1 MLDFV
6 RTIRF
11 KLTVWFVGILAIVI
25 LAISALLYIGLQR
38 VLLQSVDAN
47 LRTAGVRS
55 VAPAN
60 ADQSLQ
66 EPGYPDN
73 EQSDQLRRLVL
84 LSNTPARLLSLDG
97 ALLQSDPLFP
107 RGISIT
113 MEALNT
119 ANQGAARFETIEV
132 GLSTY
137 RLYTAPVKVNNI
149 RTAIV
154 QVVDS
159 MDEQIRTLAGL
170 RSLLTWLIPFT
181 LLLSAIGGSFLSGR
195 TLAPMTRVRR
205 DVEKI
210 IEQADLSHRVSTDLP
225 DDEVGRL
232 ARTFDQLLE
241 RVQQAMERER
251 RFTSDASHELRSP
264 LTVLKGEISVALSR
278 ERRGEEYR
286 ATLAQLEPTVDDM
299 IQLVED
305 LLTLTRAAGNKQ
317 IVSMSPLNIVDLV
330 TTICDRLQ
338 VVANGKGISL
348 QPQSDRASMIILGDR
363 IKLQRIFTNLI
374 DNAIRYTPKGG
385 KVDVTLHNEGYS
397 VHIDVRDTGRGIAA
411 EHLPRLFQRF
421 YRADNDRARDSG
433 GTGLG
438 LAIAQTIARSHGGR
452 ITVESKLGRGSCFTV
467 ALPLAP
473 NQDALSPA
481 QPENRSQSA
490 QRELRES
497 RGIRRLKKK
506 LDKVINPMPVSVHTS
521 SNVALHDR
529 TFRAM
534 NTDVALYLLSADAR
548 HANCVLDA
556 AEWFF
561 VQTEWRL
568 SRFRDSSEL
577 SMLNRNSPA
586 QVSRV
591 LFEILQLA
599 ARSCEET
606 NGVFNPLI
614 GPALI
619 AAGYNRTFDDIGSDS
634 VQTGLLEATTTVP
647 SFSDSVALDPITRLV
662 TLRNGAQLDLG
673 GIAKGW
679 AIDRA
684 FRTLSKLGP
693 CCVNAGGDVH
703 VGGSFETGGNG
714 WRIDVADPFAPEDGS
729 IPGVR
734 AVMMKDQAIATSGI
748 MKRRWIVNGAEQHHL
763 IDPRT
768 AQPARNNLLFVTA
781 IADTAIQAEVAAKTV
796 FIMGEEEGSAWADAR
811 RIPVLLM
818 FRNGEYLCNEY
829 FPAEA

>member
-1 MLDFV
+1 VFDFV

-25 LAISALLYIGLQR
+25 LAISALLYFGLQR

-60 ADQSLQ
+60 ADQSPQ

-84 LSNTPARLLSLDG
+84 LSNTPARLISLDG

-107 RGISIT
+107 RSISIT
-113 MEALNT
+113 IEALNT
-119 ANQGAARFETIEV
+119 ANQGAARFETIQV

-159 MDEQIRTLAGL
+159 MDEQINTLAGL
-170 RSLLTWLIPFT
+170 RSLLAWLIPFT
-181 LLLSAIGGSFLSGR
+181 LLLAAIGGSFLAGR
-195 TLAPMTRVRR
+195 ALAPMTRVRR

-210 IEQADLSHRVSTDLP
+210 IEQADLSHRVSSGLP

-241 RVQQAMERER
+241 RVQQAMDRER

-278 ERRGEEYR
+278 IRPGEEYR
-286 ATLAQLEPTVDDM
+286 NTLAQLEPTVDDM
-299 IQLVED
+299 SQLVED
-305 LLTLTRAAGNKQ
+305 LLTLTRAASNKQ
-317 IVSMSPLNIVDLV
+317 VVSMSPLNIIDLV

-338 VVANGKGISL
+338 VVANGKSITL
-348 QPQSDRASMIILGDR
+348 QTHSDRASMIVMGDR
-363 IKLQRIFTNLI
+363 IRLQRVFTNLI
-374 DNAIRYTPKGG
+374 DNALRYTSKGG
-385 KVDVTLHNEGYS
+385 KVDVTLRNEGYS
-397 VHIDVRDTGRGIAA
+397 VHIDVRDTGRGIAS

-421 YRADNDRARDSG
+421 SRADDDRARDSG

-452 ITVESKLGRGSCFTV
+452 ITVESKLGRGTCFTV

-473 NQDALSPA
+473 NQDALLPA
-481 QPENRSQSA
+481 PIE
-490 QRELRES
+490 QREPV
-497 RGIRRLKKK
+497 GIRLLKKK
-506 LDKVINPMPVSVHTS
+506 LDKAVNPMPVKVHTTT
-521 SNVALHDR
+521 NVELHDR

-534 NTDVALYLLSADAR
+534 NTDVSLFLLSADTR

-568 SRFRDSSEL
+568 SRFRDSSEV
-577 SMLNRNSPA
+577 SVLNRTGSA
-586 QVSRV
+586 QASRV

-599 ARSCEET
+599 EQSYKDT

-614 GPALI
+614 GPALV
-619 AAGYNRTFDDIGSDS
+619 AAGYNRTFDDIGTDS
-634 VQTGLLEATTTVP
+634 MQPGPTMMAATVP
-647 SFSDSVALDPITRLV
+647 SFSDSIVLDPITHQV
-662 TLRNGAQLDLG
+662 TLSSGVQLDLG

-679 AIDRA
+679 TIDRA
-684 FRTLSKLGP
+684 FRTLSKLGS

-703 VGGSFETGGNG
+703 VSGSFEPGGKG
-714 WRIDVADPFAPEDGS
+714 WRIDVADPFAPDDGS
-729 IPGVR
+729 VPGVR
-734 AVMMKDQAIATSGI
+734 AVMLKDKAIATSGI
-748 MKRRWIVNGAEQHHL
+748 MKRRWVVNGAEQHHL

-768 AQPARNNLLFVTA
+768 GQPARNSLLFVTA

-818 FRNGEYLCNEY
+818 FRDGEYLCNEY
-829 FPAEA
+829 FPSMA

>member
-1 MLDFV
+1 MFAFT

-25 LAISALLYIGLQR
+25 LAISALLYFGLQR

-47 LRTAGVRS
+47 LRAAGVRS

-60 ADQSLQ
+60 VDQNTQ
-66 EPGYPDN
+66 EHGTADN
-73 EQSDQLRRLVL
+73 EQSEQLRQLVL

-97 ALLQSDPLFP
+97 TLLQSDPLFP
-107 RGISIT
+107 RGISVT
-113 MEALNT
+113 VEALET
-119 ANQGAARFETIEV
+119 ANQGSARFETILV

-159 MDEQIRTLAGL
+159 MDDQVSTLTGL
-170 RSLLTWLIPFT
+170 RSLLTWLIPFA
-181 LLLSAIGGSFLSGR
+181 LLLAAIGGSFLAGR
-195 TLAPMTRVRR
+195 ALAPMTRVRR

-210 IEQADLSHRVSTDLP
+210 IDQSDLSHRVSSGLP

-278 ERRGEEYR
+278 IRPAEDYR
-286 ATLAQLEPTVDDM
+286 NTLAQLEATVDDM
-299 IQLVED
+299 SQLVED
-305 LLTLTRAAGNKQ
+305 LLTLTRATSNKQ
-317 IVSMSPLNIVDLV
+317 IVSMAPLDIVDLV
-330 TTICDRLQ
+330 STICNRLQ
-338 VVANGKGISL
+338 VIANSKGIGLNTQTDLGVTIVS
-348 QPQSDRASMIILGDR
+348 GDR
-363 IKLQRIFTNLI
+363 IKLQRVFTNLI
-374 DNAIRYTPKGG
+374 DNALRYTPRGG
-385 KVDVTLHNEGYS
+385 TVDVITRIEGNN
-397 VHIDVRDTGRGIAA
+397 VMIDVRDTGRGIAT
-411 EHLPRLFQRF
+411 EHIPRLFQRF
-421 YRADNDRARDSG
+421 YRADSDRARDNG

-452 ITVESKLGRGSCFTV
+452 IKVESKPGRGTTFTV
-467 ALPLAP
+467 ILPLAP
-473 NQDALSPA
+473 KQTTPVPSQQNARSL
-481 QPENRSQSA
+481 NRKGLNKA
-490 QRELRES
+490 VNL
-497 RGIRRLKKK
+497 
-506 LDKVINPMPVSVHTS
+506 MPVTVHTS
-521 SNVALHDR
+521 TGVELHDR

-534 NTDVALYLLSADAR
+534 NTDVVLFLLSADSR

-561 VQTEWRL
+561 VQAEWRL

-577 SMLNRNSPA
+577 SMLNRAGSA
-586 QVSRV
+586 RVSRT

-599 ARSCEET
+599 GHSYADT
-606 NGVFNPLI
+606 KGVFNPLI
-614 GPALI
+614 GPALA
-619 AAGYNRTFDDIGSDS
+619 AAGYNRTFDEIGTDS
-634 VQTGLLEATTTVP
+634 SHTGEVQTISAVP
-647 SFSDSVALDPITRLV
+647 AFNDYVELDPLTYQV
-662 TLRNGAQLDLG
+662 SLRNGAQVDLG

-684 FRTLSKLGP
+684 FRTLNKLGP
-693 CCVNAGGDVH
+693 CCLNAGGDVR
-703 VGGSFETGGNG
+703 VGGSYEADGDG
-714 WRIDVADPFAPEDGS
+714 WRVDIADPFAPDNS
-729 IPGVR
+729 TTPGVR
-734 AVMMKDQAIATSGI
+734 AVMLKDKAIATSGI
-748 MKRRWIVNGAEQHHL
+748 MKRRWMMNGNEQHHL

-768 AQPARNNLLFVTA
+768 AQPARNNLLFVSA
-781 IADTAIQAEVAAKTV
+781 VADTAVQAEVAAKTV

-811 RIPVLLM
+811 HIPTLLM
-818 FRNGEYLCNEY
+818 FRDGEFLCNEY
-829 FPAEA
+829 FPNVAQGVMA

>member
-1 MLDFV
+1 VFDFA

-25 LAISALLYIGLQR
+25 LAISALLYFGLQR

-55 VAPAN
+55 VAPAA
-60 ADQSLQ
+60 ADQNLQ
-66 EPGYPDN
+66 EPGYPTS
-73 EQSDQLRRLVL
+73 EQSEQLRQLVL
-84 LSNTPARLLSLDG
+84 LSNTPARLLSLEG

-113 MEALNT
+113 VEALNT
-119 ANQGAARFETIEV
+119 ANQGAARFETIGV

-154 QVVDS
+154 QVVDT
-159 MDEQIRTLAGL
+159 MDEQVRTLAGL
-170 RSLLTWLIPFT
+170 RSLLTWLIPLT
-181 LLLSAIGGSFLSGR
+181 LLLAAIGGSFLAGR
-195 TLAPMTRVRR
+195 ALAPMTRVRR

-210 IEQADLSHRVSTDLP
+210 IDQADLGHRVSSGLP

-241 RVQQAMERER
+241 RVQQAMDRER

-278 ERRGEEYR
+278 ERRLEEYHN
-286 ATLAQLEPTVDDM
+286 TLMQLEPTVDDM

-317 IVSMSPLNIVDLV
+317 IVSMSPLNIVGLV
-330 TTICDRLQ
+330 STICDRLQ
-338 VVANGKGISL
+338 IVATSKAITL
-348 QPQSDRASMIILGDR
+348 QSSADRPSMIVLGDR
-363 IKLQRIFTNLI
+363 IKLQRVFTNLI
-374 DNAIRYTPKGG
+374 DNALRYTAKGG
-385 KVDVTLHNEGYS
+385 KVEVAVHNEGYS
-397 VHIDVRDTGRGIAA
+397 VHIDVRDTGRGISA

-421 YRADNDRARDSG
+421 YRADSDRARDSG

-452 ITVESKLGRGSCFTV
+452 ITVESTQGRGSCFTV

-473 NQDALSPA
+473 NQAPVLLE
-481 QPENRSQSA
+481 QGEE
-490 QRELRES
+490 REPT
-497 RGIRRLKKK
+497 GIRRLKKK
-506 LDKVINPMPVSVHTS
+506 LDKAINPMPLSVYTS
-521 SNVALHDR
+521 ASVVLHNR

-534 NTDVALYLLSADAR
+534 NTDVVLYLLSAAAR
-548 HANCVLDA
+548 RANCVLDA

-561 VQTEWRL
+561 VQAEWRL

-577 SMLNRNSPA
+577 SMLNRDGTA
-586 QVSRV
+586 RVSRT
-591 LFEILQLA
+591 LFEILKMAGQ
-599 ARSCEET
+599 SYVDT

-614 GPALI
+614 GPAL
-619 AAGYNRTFDDIGSDS
+619 AMAGYNRTFDEIGTDS
-634 VQTGLLEATTTVP
+634 VQPASPETAATIPT
-647 SFSDSVALDPITRLV
+647 FSESVILDPLTHQVSLLNHV
-662 TLRNGAQLDLG
+662 QLDLG
-673 GIAKGW
+673 GIE
-679 AIDRA
+679 RA
-684 FRTLSKLGP
+684 FRTLTKLGP

-703 VGGSFETGGNG
+703 VGGSFEAGGDG
-714 WRIDVADPFAPEDGS
+714 WRIDVADPFAPDDGTV
-729 IPGVR
+729 PGVR
-734 AVMMKDQAIATSGI
+734 TVMLKDKAIATSGI
-748 MKRRWIVNGAEQHHL
+748 MKRRWLVNGNEQHHL

-768 AQPARNNLLFVTA
+768 GQPARNSLLFVTA
-781 IADTAIQAEVAAKTV
+781 IGNTTVEAEVAAKTV
-796 FIMGEEEGSAWADAR
+796 FIMGEEEGSAWADGR
-811 RIPVLLM
+811 HIPILLM
-818 FRNGEYLCNEY
+818 FRDGDYLCNEY
-829 FPAEA
+829 FPSMT